1 MVSQGSRVNRR
12 TPSPTRPIR
21 KEPGRA
27 MAEGRKARRA
37 ALHEGIH
44 SRGRGVREGGVGG
57 FAAGERRRGREK
69 RMA

>member
-1 MVSQGSRVNRR
+1 
-12 TPSPTRPIR
+12 
-21 KEPGRA
+21 

-44 SRGRGVREGGVGG
+44 SRGRGAREGGVGG